1 MWLSLLFILIL
12 AGVLT
17 YIILDRTV
25 SQMTVVPLWIL
36 WAILMIPPLLTGA
49 TVTWSKQVPS
59 LPVLI
64 VGCSMCWFL
73 YWRLLDWQKPKPRSL
88 AKPLETSIDPGIP
101 YSDVANIQSF
111 DAPNPI
117 PTTEPDGE
125 SPLGEEL
132 EMPATV
138 RPIEAHEEAMLRTC
152 FAWNVFFLEKIEY
165 RPQAVLCR
173 GKLRTDP
180 DHAYATLTRNVEDLF
195 GDRFFIL
202 FQYSLSTGKP
212 FFALVPRPQTTQ
224 ITRSRDWL
232 DGAMA
237 IMLLLLTLLPTAYV
251 GASLAQL
258 PKGDLGEIL
267 QAGLPYA
274 VSMML
279 ILGIHDFGR
288 YLVARFYQIDTNLP
302 YFIPLPFWPG
312 TSGCLVQMRSPI
324 PTRKAV
330 FDLGFAASILGLATS
345 IPLLVWGLTQS
356 ETVPL
361 DPKSSLVS
369 FHAFDPRFS
378 LLLTLL
384 SKLALGDQFVA
395 ERAIDL
401 HSVAIAAYIGLAIVT
416 IKLMPLRRLD
426 GGYIVHG
433 MFGQKTSAIV
443 SQLSK
448 VIVFILGVIRF
459 RASGSGNPDLLFL
472 AIVISLIPSID
483 EPALNDVSDLNNWR
497 DALGVAIVAIFILML
512 IPVPV
517 VLLQFLDI

>member
-1 MWLSLLFILIL
+1 M
-12 AGVLT
+12 
-17 YIILDRTV
+17 
-25 SQMTVVPLWIL
+25 
-36 WAILMIPPLLTGA
+36 
-49 TVTWSKQVPS
+49 
-59 LPVLI
+59 
-64 VGCSMCWFL
+64 
-73 YWRLLDWQKPKPRSL
+73 
-88 AKPLETSIDPGIP
+88 
-101 YSDVANIQSF
+101 
-111 DAPNPI
+111 
-117 PTTEPDGE
+117 
-125 SPLGEEL
+125 
-132 EMPATV
+132 
-138 RPIEAHEEAMLRTC
+138 
-152 FAWNVFFLEKIEY
+152 
-165 RPQAVLCR
+165 
-173 GKLRTDP
+173 
-180 DHAYATLTRNVEDLF
+180 
-195 GDRFFIL
+195 
-202 FQYSLSTGKP
+202 
-212 FFALVPRPQTTQ
+212 
-224 ITRSRDWL
+224 
-232 DGAMA
+232 
-237 IMLLLLTLLPTAYV
+237 
-251 GASLAQL
+251 
-258 PKGDLGEIL
+258 
-267 QAGLPYA
+267 
-274 VSMML
+274 
-279 ILGIHDFGR
+279 
-288 YLVARFYQIDTNLP
+288 
-302 YFIPLPFWPG
+302 
-312 TSGCLVQMRSPI
+312 
-324 PTRKAV
+324 
-330 FDLGFAASILGLATS
+330 
-345 IPLLVWGLTQS
+345 WGLTQS

>member
-25 SQMTVVPLWIL
+25 SQVTVVPLWIL

-49 TVTWSKQVPS
+49 TVTWSKQVPP
-59 LPVLI
+59 LPILI

-73 YWRLLDWQKPKPRSL
+73 YWRLLDWRRPKSR
-88 AKPLETSIDPGIP
+88 SIDPGATPADPAI
-101 YSDVANIQSF
+101 IQSL
-111 DAPNPI
+111 DSPALAPAE
-117 PTTEPDGE
+117 TD
-125 SPLGEEL
+125 
-132 EMPATV
+132 PATPISTETETATV
-138 RPIEAHEEAMLRTC
+138 ARPIEAHEEAILKTC

-180 DHAYATLTRNVEDLF
+180 DTAYATLKHNVEDLF

-212 FFALVPRPQTTQ
+212 FFALVPRPQQTL
-224 ITRSRDWL
+224 ITGSRRWL
-232 DGAMA
+232 DGAIAM
-237 IMLLLLTLLPTAYV
+237 MLLMLTSIPTTYFGAALARLP
-251 GASLAQL
+251 Q
-258 PKGDLGEIL
+258 GDVGEIL

-274 VSMML
+274 MSIL
-279 ILGIHDFGR
+279 SILGLHDLGR
-288 YLVARFYQIDTNLP
+288 YLVAKFYQIDTNLP

-312 TSGCLVQMRSPI
+312 TYGCLVQMRSPI
-324 PTRKAV
+324 PNRKAV
-330 FDLGFAASILGLATS
+330 FDLGFGASVFGLAIA
-345 IPLLVWGLTQS
+345 IPLLLWGLSQS
-356 ETVPL
+356 EIVPL
-361 DPKSSLVS
+361 ELKSSLVS

-378 LLLTLL
+378 ILLTLL
-384 SKLALGDQFVA
+384 SKLALGSRFVA
-395 ERAIDL
+395 DRAISL
-401 HSVAIAAYIGLAIVT
+401 NTVAIAAYISFLVITV
-416 IKLMPLRRLD
+416 KLMPLRRLD

-448 VIVFILGVIRF
+448 LILFILGVIRF
-459 RASGSGNPDLLFL
+459 RSSDGNTDLLFL
-472 AIVISLIPSID
+472 AIFVSLIPAID

-497 DALGVAIVAIFILML
+497 DALGIGILAILILTL
-512 IPVPV
+512 IPVPAILSQ
-517 VLLQFLDI
+517 LLNI